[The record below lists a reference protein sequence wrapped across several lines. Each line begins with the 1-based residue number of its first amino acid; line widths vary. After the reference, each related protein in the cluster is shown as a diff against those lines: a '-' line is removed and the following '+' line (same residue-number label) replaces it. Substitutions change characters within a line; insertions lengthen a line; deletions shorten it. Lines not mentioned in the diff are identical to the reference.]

1 MTVVAAYLLPGS
13 PLPLLRPDNPPW
25 ASIAEG
31 FRSASASLAAARP
44 DVLLIYSTQWIA
56 VLDQL
61 WQTRAR
67 VRGLHVDENWH
78 DYGDLPFDISIDQD
92 LTQACIERSPDIGIR
107 SKAVDYDGFPVDT
120 GTIVAES
127 FLNAEG
133 GIPSV
138 ITSNNVYH
146 DWAQTEKL
154 GALAVGAANEQG
166 KRAALLGIG
175 GLSGSIFREEIDIAE
190 DRIAVDSE
198 DQWNRQMLS
207 LMERGEVET
216 LREQLPSYAA
226 EAKVDM
232 GFKHLAWILGG
243 LGGSFSQAKV
253 HAYGPAFGAG
263 CAVVE
268 FTPKR

>member
-25 ASIAEG
+25 EGIAAG
-31 FRSASASLAAARP
+31 FRSASSALADAKP

-61 WQTRAR
+61 WQTRAQ
-67 VRGLHVDENWH
+67 VSGLHVDENWH
-78 DYGDLPFDISIDQD
+78 DYGDLPFDISIDQA
-92 LTQACIERSPDIGIR
+92 LAQACIARTGDIGIR

-127 FLNAEG
+127 FLNADG
-133 GIPSV
+133 RIPSV

-146 DWAQTEKL
+146 DWTQTEKL
-154 GALAVGAANEQG
+154 AALAVATAGEQG
-166 KRAALLGIG
+166 KRVAVLGIG

-190 DRIAVDSE
+190 DRIADDSE
-198 DQWNRQMLS
+198 DRMNREILS
-207 LMERGEVET
+207 TLGRGDIEA

-226 EAKVDM
+226 DAKVDM
-232 GFKHLAWILGG
+232 GFKHMAWILGG
-243 LGGSFSQAKV
+243 LGGSFSTAKL
-253 HAYGPAFGAG
+253 HAYGPAYGAG
-263 CAVVE
+263 CAIVE
-268 FTPKR
+268 FTP